1 MTTVLVSEVRKLTTT
16 RGWIVLLSVTAAAAA
31 VFCGIYAAIG
41 LVVSNSGQQRN
52 MFDDAGFIAT
62 IYTGA
67 NQSARILAIIAGAM
81 AMGVEFRHKTLST
94 SYLAVPVRN
103 RMVVGKAI
111 VTSAYGLAFGL
122 VATVI
127 GFLVAAV
134 MVLIKDGS
142 LFLGRGG
149 SWQALLLNIVSL
161 ALWTMIGFGFG
172 ILIKNMIASVLIA
185 VGFAYI
191 LEPTL
196 NVIFALKHWTV
207 PANLMP
213 SGATTSLV
221 GVDAN
226 GILGTGLG
234 GDQWPAYAGFLVLL
248 GWAVIPAVVGLFTT
262 VRGDVA

>member
-1 MTTVLVSEVRKLTTT
+1 MTAVLLSEVRKLTTT
-16 RGWIVLLSVTAAAAA
+16 RSWIVLLAATAVAAL
-31 VFCGIYAAIG
+31 VFTGIYVAVG
-41 LVVSNSGQQRN
+41 LLAGGPKAPN
-52 MFDDAGFIAT
+52 MFAQQDFIAI

-67 NQSARILAIIAGAM
+67 NRAARILAIIAGAM
-81 AMGVEFRHKTLST
+81 AIGAEFRHRTLST

-103 RMVVGKAI
+103 RMVAGKAI
-111 VTSAYGLAFGL
+111 ITFGYGLAFGV

-127 GFLVAAV
+127 GFLVAAL
-134 MVLIKDGS
+134 MVSIKNGS
-142 LFLGRGG
+142 LFLDRGS

-161 ALWTMIGFGFG
+161 GLWTMIGFGFG

-191 LEPTL
+191 LEPAL
-196 NVIFALKHWTV
+196 NIVFSLKHWTV

-226 GILGTGLG
+226 GILQTGFG
-234 GDQWPAYAGFLVLL
+234 AEPWPAYAGFLVLL
-248 GWAVIPAVVGLFTT
+248 GWAVIPAVVGLLST
-262 VRGDVA
+262 VRQDVA